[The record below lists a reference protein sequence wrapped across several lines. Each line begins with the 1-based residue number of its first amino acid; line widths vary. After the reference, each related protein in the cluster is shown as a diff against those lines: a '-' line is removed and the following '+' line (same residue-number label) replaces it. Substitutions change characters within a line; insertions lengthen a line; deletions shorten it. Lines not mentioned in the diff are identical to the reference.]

1 MDNKTTR
8 FERFCA
14 GACIAILCFF
24 AVTIAIR
31 FLSKQILIDKL
42 HMDNALTRI
51 IWFDCSVSEETTSSV
66 GIDWEKMYPFNDT
79 ENFVTDLNY
88 TDSDKLSIVH
98 KKIVSIAN
106 KIYSL
111 ETKINTYT
119 EGFLIG
125 HNYEVYLAKKYN
137 ACLGFEGI
145 PDFSNG
151 EKIIYLDNGYLTYT
165 EPIVEYEDINEIA
178 DSVLDFSAYLG
189 EQGID
194 FCYVNAGSKVC
205 PYDKQTIYVDFEYSN
220 ENGDALL
227 NALDT
232 RGINYLDMREN
243 MIGDGLDWYDS
254 YYITDH
260 HWKTETGLWAAKQL
274 ALYMNKEFGYNFN
287 TEQFESS
294 EYEMKT
300 TDDFWIGCQGR
311 QVKLENAD
319 LESYTKII
327 PKYDTSLHID
337 IPSRNIS
344 KDGSYEET
352 LFDNDIYNAVFDY
365 SENDQLTKVDAYNS
379 VTWRNDALGIIRNNG
394 NNSNMGKKILF
405 LQDSFSWY
413 STTFLACDI
422 EAIDIIHPGVFTGS
436 IRCYIEETKPDM
448 VVMMMCERNINP
460 IDEPGHTEVF
470 ELK

>member
-8 FERFCA
+8 FEKVCA

-51 IWFDCSVSEETTSSV
+51 IWFDCSMSEETTSSV
-66 GIDWEKMYPFNDT
+66 VIDWEKMYPFNDT
-79 ENFVTDLNY
+79 GNSVTDLNDA
-88 TDSDKLSIVH
+88 DSDKLSHVH
-98 KKIVSIAN
+98 GKIMNIAN
-106 KIYSL
+106 IVYSL
-111 ETKINTYT
+111 EEKISSYTKGY
-119 EGFLIG
+119 LIG

-151 EKIIYLDNGYLTYT
+151 VGIIYLDNGYFTDVGFA
-165 EPIVEYEDINEIA
+165 IKDEDINEIA
-178 DSVLDFSAYLG
+178 DSVADFSDYLSG
-189 EQGID
+189 QGID
-194 FCYVNAGSKVC
+194 FCYVNAGLKVC

-220 ENGDALL
+220 ENEDALL

-232 RGINYLDMREN
+232 RGINYLDMREK
-243 MIGDGLDWYDS
+243 MIEDGLNWYDS

-274 ALYMNKEFGYNFN
+274 ALYLNNEFGYNFN
-287 TEQFESS
+287 AEQFEPYQ
-294 EYEMKT
+294 YEMKT
-300 TDDFWIGCQGR
+300 TENFWLGSQGR
-311 QVKLENAD
+311 FVTFANAD

-327 PKYDTSLHID
+327 PKYDTSFHIE
-337 IPSRNIS
+337 IPTRNVS

-365 SENDQLTKVDAYNS
+365 SENDQLTKEDAYNS

-460 IDEPGHTEVF
+460 IDGQGHSETF